1 MSEAG
6 QSPSSAGPEA
16 PKPLAGIRVI
26 DCATIFAGPLIATM
40 MADFGADVIKVEHPR
55 GDSLRGHGPAKDGEG
70 LFWKFVNRNKRAITL
85 NLGVPEGKELFL
97 RLIPGVDVLIENFR
111 PGTMERWGLGW
122 DELHAINGGLIMV
135 RVTGFGQ
142 DGPYAHRPGF
152 GTLAE
157 AMSGF
162 AYMTGQADGPPT
174 LPPFGLA
181 DGICGMA
188 GTWATAF
195 ALYHRDARGGEGQ
208 YIDMAIYEPLMTVL
222 GQQPIVFDQ
231 LGQIQQRMGNRTGG
245 NAPRNTYLTAD
256 GRWVALSTSADTIAA
271 RLLNIIGHHEVTLEP
286 WFGRARTRAEHAD
299 ELDALVGGWIGA
311 RNLEDV
317 LREFEAAE
325 VAVAA
330 VYDTEQMMADP
341 HVQFRQSITTVA
353 DPNLGP
359 VRMQN
364 VVARLSATPGSVRS
378 VGPALGAD
386 NESIYREQLGL
397 SREELDDLAA
407 RGVI

>member
-1 MSEAG
+1 MGTTAP
-6 QSPSSAGPEA
+6 PSNPNAEA

-55 GDSLRGHGPAKDGEG
+55 GDSLRGHGPAKDGQG

-85 NLGVPEGKELFL
+85 NLGVPEGRDLLL
-97 RLIPGVDVLIENFR
+97 RLVEDTDVLIENFR

-122 DELHAINGGLIMV
+122 EVLHALNRRLIMV

-142 DGPYAHRPGF
+142 EGPYAHRPGF

-162 AYMTGQADGPPT
+162 AYITGEADGPPT

-188 GTWATAF
+188 GTWAAAF
-195 ALYHRDARGGEGQ
+195 ALYHRDVRGGDGQ
-208 YIDMAIYEPLMTVL
+208 FIDMAIYEPLMTVL

-245 NAPRNTYLTAD
+245 NSPRNTYLTSD
-256 GRWVALSTSADTIAA
+256 QRWVALSTSADTIAV
-271 RLLNIIGHHEVTLEP
+271 RLLDIVGHHEVTLEP
-286 WFGRARTRAEHAD
+286 WFDRARTRAQHAD
-299 ELDALVGGWIGA
+299 ELDALVGDWIGA
-311 RNLEDV
+311 HSLEEV
-317 LREFEAAE
+317 LGVFDAAE
-325 VAVAA
+325 VAAAA

-341 HVQFRQSITTVA
+341 HVQYRQSITTVN
-353 DPNLGP
+353 DPSLGP

-364 VVARLSATPGSVRS
+364 VVARLSATPGSVHS
-378 VGPALGAD
+378 VGPEIGAD
-386 NESIYREQLGL
+386 NEGIYRQKLGL
-397 SREELDDLAA
+397 SSEQMADLAA

>member
-1 MSEAG
+1 MDATAPPLT
-6 QSPSSAGPEA
+6 PSVEM

-55 GDSLRGHGPAKDGEG
+55 GDSLRGHGPAKDGQG

-85 NLGVPEGKELFL
+85 NLGVPEGRDLFL
-97 RLIPGVDVLIENFR
+97 RLVKDADVLIENFR

-122 DELHAINGGLIMV
+122 EVLHSLNRGLIMV

-162 AYMTGQADGPPT
+162 AYITGEADGPPT

-188 GTWATAF
+188 GTWAAAF
-195 ALYHRDARGGEGQ
+195 ALYHRDVHGGEGQ
-208 YIDMAIYEPLMTVL
+208 FIDMAIYEPLMTVL

-245 NAPRNTYLTAD
+245 NSPRNTYLTAD
-256 GRWVALSTSADTIAA
+256 RRWVALSTSADSIAV
-271 RLLNIIGHHEVTLEP
+271 RLLDIVGHHEVTLEP
-286 WFGRARTRAEHAD
+286 WFGRARTRAQHAD
-299 ELDALVGGWIGA
+299 QLDALVGDWIGA
-311 RNLEDV
+311 RSLEEV
-317 LREFEAAE
+317 LRVFDKAE
-325 VAVAA
+325 VAAAA

-341 HVQFRQSITTVA
+341 HVQYRQSITTVN
-353 DPNLGP
+353 DPSLGP

-364 VVARLSATPGSVRS
+364 VVARLSDTPGSVRS
-378 VGPALGAD
+378 VGPEIGAD
-386 NESIYREQLGL
+386 NESIYRQKLGISSEQMA
-397 SREELDDLAA
+397 DLAA